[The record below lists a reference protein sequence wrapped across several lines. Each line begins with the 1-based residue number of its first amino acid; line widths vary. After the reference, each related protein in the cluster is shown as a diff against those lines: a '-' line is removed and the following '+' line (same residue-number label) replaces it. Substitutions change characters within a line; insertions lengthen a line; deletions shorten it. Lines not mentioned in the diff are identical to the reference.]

1 MRAITSNGEKHMH
14 IKLQSVKIQYSPTLC
29 WRLIRINCVKFCHR
43 CDWRNA
49 LRKPFNGRLIWRDC
63 SRHPVP
69 DPFKQS
75 IQQTRRSNIN
85 HILRD
90 HLSNEHIN
98 KRQNAKTKLENTL
111 KFRTIQ
117 RKVDFIDGQQE
128 RSGGIDKVGRSTAN
142 KLRCDLICKRT
153 FCRVAHFS
161 NFISPL
167 VFLAILSRCPPYFLP
182 KGSLH

>member
-1 MRAITSNGEKHMH
+1 M
-14 IKLQSVKIQYSPTLC
+14 
-29 WRLIRINCVKFCHR
+29 
-43 CDWRNA
+43 
-49 LRKPFNGRLIWRDC
+49 
-63 SRHPVP
+63 
-69 DPFKQS
+69 
-75 IQQTRRSNIN
+75 
-85 HILRD
+85 
-90 HLSNEHIN
+90 LSEHIN

-167 VFLAILSRCPPYFLP
+167 VFLAILSRCPPE
-182 KGSLH
+182 SLIHWTIQISIFHFTSGAGDLQITNTNGCWYHPSHSGHYHFTSGHYHFTSEQPNLHQRSLQTTLAQETRHSCTNGRCRYSSKHN

>member
-1 MRAITSNGEKHMH
+1 MSISVTDAIEGMLCENLLMGGLFGEIALGTRSLILSSN
-14 IKLQSVKIQYSPTLC
+14 QSS
-29 WRLIRINCVKFCHR
+29 
-43 CDWRNA
+43 
-49 LRKPFNGRLIWRDC
+49 
-63 SRHPVP
+63 
-69 DPFKQS
+69 KQLVE
-75 IQQTRRSNIN
+75 NIN

-153 FCRVAHFS
+153 FCRVAHF
-161 NFISPL
+161 F
-167 VFLAILSRCPPYFLP
+167 
-182 KGSLH
+182 